1 MGCSEGCLMSRSA
14 GAFNQLVESLHNQ
27 DIKEKVDSGI
37 GVYIMDRNSFMSGV
51 REFFY
56 KLFGSDQ

>member
-1 MGCSEGCLMSRSA
+1 MSRSA